1 MAGET
6 LECTFKDGMVSAHI
20 RSGPAQSFK
29 CVGYLL
35 AKNEKTFRV
44 FVEGSSGIWHKL
56 TDGRGYAPIQSYYLH
71 IKKIGGDP
79 PKPVPPPPPPEPPK
93 KDPINPSS
101 PPNNKDIMNNLQS
114 NATSAWGDSG
124 EGIYT
129 TNPLNPMRAGN
140 FPTIVGYDK
149 GKPIENYYMDHSFV
163 QENLNIIRENLNL
176 GTGLSGDMVQQNL
189 IEKFDRFKL
198 AKPDIHLG
206 KGFQHVFFT
215 RPDLNI
221 YEVLSENVKKLVPA
235 MESDPIFYY
244 LSKNAPR
251 LLQSLTMDFDK
262 SHNFNPFLSNY
273 AQSFELSDEVI
284 KTSEYGETFTG
295 WKVQYGKN
303 NIESK
308 TANTFSISYT
318 DDRNFHVYKI
328 HKAWIDYISKVY
340 RAQLMSKDKYRRQNI
355 LDYACS
361 VYYIVCAEDGET
373 IIFWS
378 KYTGVFPTNTPAAS
392 SSYSKGNLLKFP
404 EFSINYVY
412 AWKDD
417 FNPVHLAEF
426 NKNSS
431 SELKYV
437 KTYEKSLL
445 STGKSMAGAPFV
457 ETKLSPT
464 GKYQFKLRFRY
475 K

>member
-1 MAGET
+1 MSGEM

-20 RSGPAQSFK
+20 RSGPAHSFK
-29 CVGYLL
+29 SVGYLL
-35 AKNEKTFRV
+35 AKNEKTFKV
-44 FVEGSSGIWHKL
+44 YVEGSSGIWHKL
-56 TDGRGYAPIQSYYLH
+56 IDGRGYAPIQSYYLH
-71 IKKIGGDP
+71 IKKIGGTP
-79 PKPVPPPPPPEPPK
+79 PQPTPPAPAPEPEKPK
-93 KDPINPSS
+93 PINPS
-101 PPNNKDIMNNLQS
+101 PQPNNKDILNNLQS

-124 EGIYT
+124 DGIYT
-129 TNPLNPMRAGN
+129 TTPLKSMGN
-140 FPTIVGYDK
+140 GSFING
-149 GKPIENYYMDHSFV
+149 NYYMDHSFV

-176 GTGLSGDMVQQNL
+176 GTGLSADVVQQNL
-189 IEKFDRFKL
+189 IERFDRFKL
-198 AKPDIHLG
+198 AKPDIQLG
-206 KGFQHVFFT
+206 KAFQHVFFT

-221 YEVLSENVKKLVPA
+221 YETLTENVQKLIPA
-235 MESDPIFYY
+235 MESDSVFYY
-244 LSKNAPR
+244 LSKNSPR
-251 LLQSLTMDFDK
+251 LLQSLTKDFDR
-262 SHNFNPFLSNY
+262 SHEFNPFLSNY

-284 KTSEYGETFTG
+284 KTTEYGETFTG

-308 TANTFSISYT
+308 TANSFSISYT

-328 HKAWIDYISKVY
+328 HKAWVDYISKAFRGQINV
-340 RAQLMSKDKYRRQNI
+340 KDKYRRQFE

-361 VYYIVCAEDGET
+361 VYYIVCSEDGET

-392 SSYSKGNLLKFP
+392 SSFSKGNLLKFP

-417 FNPVHLAEF
+417 FNPVTLAEF
-426 NKNSS
+426 NKLSS

-445 STGKSMAGAPFV
+445 STGKSMAGAPFI
-457 ETKLSPT
+457 ETKISPS
-464 GKYQFKLRFRY
+464 GKYQFKLRFRH